1 MNDSEY
7 LPHKGYVRKRSKYVP
22 TGSSFYLATQLVKC
36 MMRFN
41 ERVGHVRTKM
51 INTKNMNNSE
61 MSTLSI
67 PNFLIYSL
75 EKSKSE
81 GINAYRRLS
90 HIYYTDEGKS
100 KRVIVNA
107 CSSDESESK
116 GINRSINKNKVE
128 YARNKT
134 KEEESL
140 VTDISCIN
148 AII

>member
-1 MNDSEY
+1 
-7 LPHKGYVRKRSKYVP
+7 
-22 TGSSFYLATQLVKC
+22 

-41 ERVGHVRTKM
+41 ERVGHVRMEMT
-51 INTKNMNNSE
+51 NTKNMNDSE

-67 PNFLIYSL
+67 SNFRIYSL
-75 EKSKSE
+75 ENSQSE
-81 GINAYRRLS
+81 GINVYRRLS

-116 GINRSINKNKVE
+116 GINISINTNKVE